1 MKVSKL
7 TAFLGLNG
15 LADNT
20 KFNVSGASTV
30 GSAMDKVALPPSDI
44 IYALRF
50 VMFSGAAIL
59 NLTAGTTAT
68 STALVAGSQKI
79 VTITCTGAVQGASGN
94 FIIPVTV
101 VATGMANQV
110 LNVAVKA
117 GDAADVWAVKV
128 RKAMRDNSFIA
139 ERFEVGGIGTNITLG
154 QLPMFN
160 DGEGFKGWATPT
172 PSLSIAI
179 ATGTALVT
187 PTNSTVQA
195 AGAITSGV
203 KVYGGDG
210 KDQEGLPLPSCL
222 NLTGLDVKSTVFAHT
237 VAITSTAHTV
247 PVKPVAKSGRFT
259 EAFLDGAA
267 IGAGN
272 LLTFTASGAGLS
284 DIQIGISGKSP

>member
-7 TAFLGLNG
+7 TAFLGLIG

-20 KFNVSGASTV
+20 RFNVTGSSNV
-30 GSAMDKVALPPSDI
+30 GSPMAKVELPVSDI

-50 VMFSGAAIL
+50 VMFSGASIL

-79 VTITCTGAVQGASGN
+79 VSITCAGNVTGTTGTFVV
-94 FIIPVTV
+94 PVTV
-101 VATGMANQV
+101 AITGMATQV
-110 LNVAVKA
+110 VNVIVKGGEAPAVWGPKVAKA
-117 GDAADVWAVKV
+117 LAA
-128 RKAMRDNSFIA
+128 NTEIA
-139 ERFEVGGIGTNITLG
+139 SRVTVGGAGAVVTLS
-154 QLPMFN
+154 QLPIF
-160 DGEGFKGWATPT
+160 DDKEGFKGWAAPLATIT
-172 PSLSIAI
+172 IAI

-187 PTNSTVQA
+187 VANSTVSA
-195 AGAITSGV
+195 AGTVTSGV

-210 KDQEGLPLPSCL
+210 KDQEGLALPSCL
-222 NLTGLDVKSTVFAHT
+222 NLTGLDVKSTVVGHT
-237 VAITSTAHTV
+237 VAITSTANTL

-272 LLTFTASGAGLS
+272 LLTFTASGAGMS
-284 DIQIGISGKSP
+284 DIQIGISGKST